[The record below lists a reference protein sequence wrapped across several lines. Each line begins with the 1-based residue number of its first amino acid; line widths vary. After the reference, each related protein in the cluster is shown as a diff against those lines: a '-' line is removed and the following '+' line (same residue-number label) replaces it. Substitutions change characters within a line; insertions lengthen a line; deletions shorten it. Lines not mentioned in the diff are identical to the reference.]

1 MPVLNFICGL
11 LHFYSK
17 KIMLVL
23 IHIFVRMNWLLCRI
37 SGTSFRVVVEND
49 EQVELSFTRMWDS
62 SLEGK
67 YIPLNIDKRSLFN
80 FYMYECIYKC
90 INAIG
95 ITYIYIYIHKIN
107 EKYFNSPP
115 GLYCYVVPQASTHMP
130 FTSTCRN
137 GLVLI
142 LAKQGLL
149 LNSGKT
155 SKHILS
161 IFVNF
166 LIDCLRFVCGCG
178 VNNSVHIDKNLKF
191 LWFCHCYI

>member
-95 ITYIYIYIHKIN
+95 ITYIYIYIFIKLMKSI
-107 EKYFNSPP
+107 
-115 GLYCYVVPQASTHMP
+115 
-130 FTSTCRN
+130 
-137 GLVLI
+137 LI
-142 LAKQGLL
+142 LLQVYIATWFLRLL
-149 LNSGKT
+149 LIC
-155 SKHILS
+155 H
-161 IFVNF
+161 
-166 LIDCLRFVCGCG
+166 LRALAGMA
-178 VNNSVHIDKNLKF
+178 
-191 LWFCHCYI
+191 WF